1 MVLLFGGLLLPSHGR
16 EEKVL
21 SLHGH
26 GSFIIHTPRGFTS
39 HDFRSEEDVPRG
51 TCVAFIV
58 GIKFEGHGPKT
69 DTS

>member
-1 MVLLFGGLLLPSHGR
+1 MLLFGGLLPSHGR
-16 EEKVL
+16 QEKIL

-26 GSFIIHTPRGFTS
+26 GSFITYILRGGSPLMTFAPKKTCL
-39 HDFRSEEDVPRG
+39 G